1 MKNVLFFKIEKSDN
15 SAYKYLSILL
25 LYYYT
30 FNFTQT
36 VIDELVAKKIDF
48 YKTFIE
54 ELIAKEKESLAKEK
68 NSNDNKNDVNFFVLK
83 NLDELTF
90 LYMYYDANAEISKI
104 VRRITKKV
112 LIKTL
117 RIYSN
122 NSSMS
127 IFKDTLKQILDVN
140 SSVTIGIEMNYVDR
154 IYRDTYYNFFSNLHE
169 NFSRS
174 CKRLIFFKDVES
186 CNIIN
191 LYINSTAKEKKN
203 YEMILNENFIG
214 SMVIRP
220 LKTGAI
226 GRTLFNPKNFLESD
240 AEYYV
245 RTSQWKISFLGL
257 ELSVKAFPFLMQD
270 GITTSCA
277 ETVLLALM
285 DYYSQQYNDYKF
297 ALPSAINDINM
308 RENGTRAIPTNGLSY
323 ETMSKILCEFGFY
336 TTFDCNFNNRDLR
349 RYLYYYVESGIP
361 IIINMQRED
370 KVNSADSVT
379 GHAALWIG
387 HGEKEINNLLS
398 NVEYENGIYYAN
410 TASAYEKI
418 YVMDDNLRPYSC
430 YTYND
435 LNSNYFMKRGDEKQ
449 LNIDCYIV
457 PLHKHMYMD
466 AKRAEDIVRELLS
479 CEVDGVKPYNPSTY
493 CPVNRNTPWGE
504 TKNPII
510 YRLFLASSRHLKH
523 HRMQNNDN
531 AYLIDLYAETP
542 MPQFV
547 WVCEF
552 YTKDSYCC
560 DQPYAI
566 GEIVIDATRCA
577 KSSLFSSVLMIN
589 YSGSVHYVRNITNKE
604 TFNQQN
610 VHNYSGQNEIA
621 LQKNNNNLFDLAPY
635 NSNLHDKN
643 FF

>member
-1 MKNVLFFKIEKSDN
+1 MRLGVLKMEYKNVRFLKIGTNYN
-15 SAYKYLSILL
+15 STLNLLNILL
-25 LYYYT
+25 LYYFT
-30 FNFTQT
+30 FNFTENI
-36 VIDELVAKKIDF
+36 IDESVADKMDTCSKKKIKNYFSKNLVGLTKF
-48 YKTFIE
+48 YQTYNR
-54 ELIAKEKESLAKEK
+54 
-68 NSNDNKNDVNFFVLK
+68 NSNYLKTIKQIAISVLK
-83 NLDELTF
+83 NMLETYKDNTS
-90 LYMYYDANAEISKI
+90 I
-104 VRRITKKV
+104 
-112 LIKTL
+112 
-117 RIYSN
+117 
-122 NSSMS
+122 S
-127 IFKDTLKQILDVN
+127 IFNNTLEQILDVN
-140 SSVTIGIEMNYVDR
+140 KSVTIGIEMNYVDR

-169 NFSRS
+169 DFSRK
-174 CKRLIFFKDVES
+174 CKRLIFFKGKGSETT
-186 CNIIN
+186 IEK
-191 LYINSTAKEKKN
+191 YINSKTREKKK
-203 YEMILNENFIG
+203 YEKIINEKFIG

-226 GRTLFNPKNFLESD
+226 GRTLFNPKNFLKSD
-240 AEYYV
+240 AEYYI

-257 ELSVKAFPFLMQD
+257 NLSVKAFPFLMQD

-323 ETMSKILCEFGFY
+323 ATMSKILCEFGFY
-336 TTFDCNFNNRDLR
+336 TTFDCNFNNRELR

-361 IIINMQRED
+361 IIINMQREA

-387 HGEKEINNLLS
+387 HGKKEINNLLS

-435 LNSNYFMKRGDEKQ
+435 LNSNYFMKRDDEKQ
-449 LNIDCYIV
+449 LNIECYIV

-479 CEVDGVKPYNPSTY
+479 CEVDDVKPYNPSTY
-493 CPVNRNTPWGE
+493 CPVNCNTPWGE

-523 HRMQNNDN
+523 HRIQNNDN

-560 DQPYAI
+560 GKPYAI

-589 YSGSVHYVRNITNKE
+589 YSGSVHYVRNITNKKG

-621 LQKNNNNLFDLAPY
+621 LQKNNNNLFNLVPY

>member
-1 MKNVLFFKIEKSDN
+1 MRLGVLKMEYKNVRFLKIETNYN
-15 SAYKYLSILL
+15 STVNLLNILL
-25 LYYYT
+25 LYYFT
-30 FNFTQT
+30 FNFTENI
-36 VIDELVAKKIDF
+36 IDESVAKEMNDCSKKKIRNYFSKNLVGLTKF
-48 YKTFIE
+48 YQTYNR
-54 ELIAKEKESLAKEK
+54 
-68 NSNDNKNDVNFFVLK
+68 NSNYLK
-83 NLDELTF
+83 TIKQI
-90 LYMYYDANAEISKI
+90 AI
-104 VRRITKKV
+104 KV
-112 LIKTL
+112 LNRMLETYKDNTSI
-117 RIYSN
+117 
-122 NSSMS
+122 S
-127 IFKDTLKQILDVN
+127 IFNNTLKQILDVN
-140 SSVTIGIEMNYVDR
+140 KSVTIGIEMSYVDR

-169 NFSRS
+169 DFSRK
-174 CKRLIFFKDVES
+174 CKRLIFFKGNGSETT
-186 CNIIN
+186 IEK
-191 LYINSTAKEKKN
+191 YINSKTREKKK
-203 YEMILNENFIG
+203 YEKIINEKFIG

-226 GRTLFNPKNFLESD
+226 GRTLFNPKNFLKSD
-240 AEYYV
+240 AEYYI

-257 ELSVKAFPFLMQD
+257 NLSVKAFPFLMQD

-323 ETMSKILCEFGFY
+323 ATMSKILCEFGFY
-336 TTFDCNFNNRDLR
+336 TTFDCNFNNRELR

-361 IIINMQRED
+361 IIINMQREA

-387 HGEKEINNLLS
+387 HGKKEINNLLS

-435 LNSNYFMKRGDEKQ
+435 LNSNYFMKRDDEKQ
-449 LNIDCYIV
+449 LNIECYIV

-493 CPVNRNTPWGE
+493 CPVNCNTPWGE

-589 YSGSVHYVRNITNKE
+589 YSGSVHYVRNITNKKG

>member
-1 MKNVLFFKIEKSDN
+1 MRLGVLKMEYKNVRFLKIETNYN
-15 SAYKYLSILL
+15 STVNLLNILL
-25 LYYYT
+25 LYYFT
-30 FNFTQT
+30 FNFTENI
-36 VIDELVAKKIDF
+36 IDESVAKEMNDCPKKKIRNYFSKNLVGLTKF
-48 YKTFIE
+48 YQTYNR
-54 ELIAKEKESLAKEK
+54 
-68 NSNDNKNDVNFFVLK
+68 NSNYLK
-83 NLDELTF
+83 TIKQI
-90 LYMYYDANAEISKI
+90 AI
-104 VRRITKKV
+104 KV
-112 LIKTL
+112 LNRMLETYKDNTSI
-117 RIYSN
+117 
-122 NSSMS
+122 S
-127 IFKDTLKQILDVN
+127 IFNNTLKQILDVN
-140 SSVTIGIEMNYVDR
+140 KSVTIGIEMSYVDR

-169 NFSRS
+169 DFSRK
-174 CKRLIFFKDVES
+174 CKRLIFFKGNGSETT
-186 CNIIN
+186 IEK
-191 LYINSTAKEKKN
+191 YINSKTREKKK
-203 YEMILNENFIG
+203 YEKIINEKFIG

-257 ELSVKAFPFLMQD
+257 NLSVKAFPFLMQD

-323 ETMSKILCEFGFY
+323 ATMSKILCEFGFY
-336 TTFDCNFNNRDLR
+336 TTFDCNFNNRELR

-361 IIINMQRED
+361 IIINMQREA

-387 HGEKEINNLLS
+387 HGKKEINDLLS

-435 LNSNYFMKRGDEKQ
+435 LNSNYFMKRDDEKQ
-449 LNIDCYIV
+449 LNIECYIV

-479 CEVDGVKPYNPSTY
+479 CEVDDVKPYNPSTY
-493 CPVNRNTPWGE
+493 CPVNCNTPWGE
-504 TKNPII
+504 TENPII

-589 YSGSVHYVRNITNKE
+589 YSGSVHYVRNITNKKG